1 MKGSDPRERYNTNGQ
16 DGQRRSFRPSSYPS
30 LPFSLLWLKGGSWKE
45 DRAGNICRDIVIVV
59 VECQLEESRGLLI
72 KRGNLGVGGFSGWF
86 FERCGTMEVF
96 DDRYPGQGENL

>member
-1 MKGSDPRERYNTNGQ
+1 MANVVLSVLLLIPPFPSVFYGRGVDP
-16 DGQRRSFRPSSYPS
+16 
-30 LPFSLLWLKGGSWKE
+30 LWKE
-45 DRAGNICRDIVIVV
+45 DRARNICRDIVIVV